1 MDAMCPLDCGA
12 FLLCSDHAPF
22 PPLNEKDPFE
32 QELAEQTAAG
42 LKDDQ
47 GQDNLKGA

>member
-1 MDAMCPLDCGA
+1 MSIEFDDELT
-12 FLLCSDHAPF
+12 
-22 PPLNEKDPFE
+22 E

>member
-1 MDAMCPLDCGA
+1 MSIEFDDEP
-12 FLLCSDHAPF
+12 S
-22 PPLNEKDPFE
+22 E

-47 GQDNLKGA
+47 EHDHVE